1 MPRKYLVMSD
11 EPSGDES
18 DASSSHERAAEAF
31 VDRARAQFGDDIAKL
46 FVFGSTVRGETHGLA
61 SDVDV
66 LVVLE
71 ETAADSTA
79 DALRDLAYDVMLEFG
94 PVVELHVLSKADF
107 EESRERANP
116 FIRRV
121 VNEGKLYG

>member
-1 MPRKYLVMSD
+1 M
-11 EPSGDES
+11 
-18 DASSSHERAAEAF
+18 
-31 VDRARAQFGDDIAKL
+31 
-46 FVFGSTVRGETHGLA
+46 
-61 SDVDV
+61 

-71 ETAADSTA
+71 ETAGAPTA